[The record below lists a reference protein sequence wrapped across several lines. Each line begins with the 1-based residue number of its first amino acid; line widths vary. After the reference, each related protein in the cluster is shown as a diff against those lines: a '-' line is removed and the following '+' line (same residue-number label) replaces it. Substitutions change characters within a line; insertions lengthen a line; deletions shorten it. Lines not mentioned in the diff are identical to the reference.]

1 MTLADLLQE
10 ARAAAPDRRIE
21 WRDRIAAHGA
31 LAIEAVDP
39 WLVDTALAAFAVR
52 VIERVG
58 ALGEPDLAGRVLRA
72 ARSRVPAQV
81 RSDVDWALQRLRAA
95 MRTAPPPA
103 KKAAPARVRVVR
115 QARPRFT
122 PVGQGRSD

>member
-1 MTLADLLQE
+1 MTLTDLLEQ
-10 ARAAAPDRRIE
+10 ARSAAPDRRIE

-39 WLVDTALAAFAVR
+39 WLADTALAAFAVR

-58 ALGEPDLAGRVLRA
+58 ALGEPDLAGRALRA

-95 MRTAPPPA
+95 MRAAPP
-103 KKAAPARVRVVR
+103 KSAASASVRPARLE
-115 QARPRFT
+115 RPRFT
-122 PVGQGRSD
+122 TVARRRSR